1 MRKLITI
8 LLILV
13 SLNSYTQVLDS
24 IPNTTETERIIDKY
38 SDNIISGFNT
48 VIEKVTPL
56 AEDGFTVVTKLQ
68 LAKGIGM
75 LIPLILCII
84 FFIWMISLH
93 KKYNAWSS
101 DESFLS
107 EVLFIVTLIL
117 ALLFTYNGLLHI
129 IAPEWFAIK
138 EIMDLF

>member
-1 MRKLITI
+1 MRKLVTI

-56 AEDGFTVVTKLQ
+56 AEDGFKVVVKLKFIQ
-68 LAKGIGM
+68 GIA
-75 LIPLILCII
+75 LIIGAVICLLLIIVSFKKNIKDFIMHNTAGALYMVLLYPLIG
-84 FFIWMISLH
+84 
-93 KKYNAWSS
+93 
-101 DESFLS
+101 
-107 EVLFIVTLIL
+107 LFIMGY
-117 ALLFTYNGLLHI
+117 AGLMRI
-129 IAPEWFAIK
+129 FVPEWFAIK
-138 EIMDLF
+138 EIIGLF